1 MSKTPLGNDWCK
13 TVEKRIDRER
23 VLIDFTNKI
32 DIDYKR
38 MVANLIE
45 EFDPHYWN
53 GLKAIIG
60 ACKTVNSRSML
71 NDRFSIS
78 EYYNDIKS
86 CDDEYSDGYED
97 MIFRILCSYNHVRSY
112 IWRDTDMEDRFGA
125 YSGANSKEDK

>member
-45 EFDPHYWN
+45 EFDPHI
-53 GLKAIIG
+53 GLNLQAVIDE
-60 ACKTVNSRSML
+60 CKTQNDWSLL

-97 MIFRILCSYNHVRSY
+97 MIFRILISYNHVRSY
-112 IWRDTDMEDRFGA
+112 IWRDTDMED
-125 YSGANSKEDK
+125 K

>member
-45 EFDPHYWN
+45 EFDPHYWSDYKPN
-53 GLKAIIG
+53 RNVGELSTIINT
-60 ACKTVNSRSML
+60 CKNLNDWSIL

-78 EYYNDIKS
+78 EYYNYIKS

-112 IWRDTDMEDRFGA
+112 IWRDTDMED
-125 YSGANSKEDK
+125 K